1 MTVVLSWCLATPYI
15 KTKDRTKRLDEN
27 FKLIMLSVAVVPFLM
42 FLLSYGFIWCFKT
55 LEKKQFNHDH
65 IAAMVPGSNFSQ
77 IQIFAKENY
86 NAPLELGDFNESW
99 ALTSL
104 DIPQASPASL
114 RSGTGYCTINMSK
127 VSMQSMYKET
137 KTDLSYNDWEMLIL
151 AHELSHCLDR
161 ATDVPGELGQPLK
174 ALNSIAPSLRSNV
187 KMNEIS
193 TFLTAEKNAKTQL
206 WREAYAD
213 LFAVGYLSL
222 DPKYDTT
229 ALRGALIKYRDSRK
243 GDTTHH
249 TSCWLQYSKSQPFPQ
264 KGSDVYSWAN
274 NIRIK
279 APCELK

>member
-1 MTVVLSWCLATPYI
+1 MLSWCLATPYI

-27 FKLIMLSVAVVPFLM
+27 FKLLIISIALVPFLM
-42 FLLSYGFIWCFKT
+42 FLLSFGFVWCVKM
-55 LEKKQFNHDH
+55 LEKKQFNKDH
-65 IAAMVPGSNFSQ
+65 IAAIIPGSNFSQ
-77 IQIFAKENY
+77 LQKFAKVNY
-86 NAPLELGDFNESW
+86 NTPLELGDFNESW

-127 VSMQSMYKET
+127 ISMQTMYKET
-137 KTDLSYNDWEMLIL
+137 KTDLSYKDWEMLIL

-174 ALNSIAPSLRSNV
+174 ALNSIAPSVRSYVN
-187 KMNEIS
+187 MTDIS
-193 TFLTAEKNAKTQL
+193 TFLIAEKSAKTQL

-213 LFAVGYLSL
+213 LFAVGFMSL
-222 DPKYDTT
+222 NAKYDAA
-229 ALRGALIKYRDSRK
+229 ALREALIKYRNSRK
-243 GDTTHH
+243 GDTTHY

-264 KGSDVYSWAN
+264 KGTDVYAWAN
-274 NIRIK
+274 TIRLK